1 MSWIQGY
8 TIPFQIIPNQ
18 LHAPISKRKID
29 FAEDEN
35 IQAEISKLLA
45 IGSVRKCRAVSGQ
58 FLSKII
64 LADKPNGKK
73 RFILILK
80 ELNEFLVVTHFKI
93 EDARIACKL
102 IRKKSYAATIDLKH
116 AYYLLPIHE
125 SYRKYLRFS
134 FDGVLYE
141 FTCLPFGLSSAPH
154 TFTKL
159 MRPVIESLR
168 ANKIECVN
176 YLDDFLILG
185 SSESECLKNVH
196 IVTIRG

>member
-1 MSWIQGY
+1 MKIYKLKYQSCLQSD
-8 TIPFQIIPNQ
+8 PFANAERCPDSSCQKLFLQINQ
-18 LHAPISKRKID
+18 TA
-29 FAEDEN
+29 
-35 IQAEISKLLA
+35 
-45 IGSVRKCRAVSGQ
+45 
-58 FLSKII
+58 
-64 LADKPNGKK
+64 KK

-185 SSESECLKNVH
+185 SSESECLKNFH

>member
-1 MSWIQGY
+1 MSWIQDY

-29 FAEDEN
+29 FAEHEN
-35 IQAEISKLLA
+35 TQAEKSKLLA

-80 ELNEFLVVTHFKI
+80 ELNEFLVVTHFKM

-125 SYRKYLRFS
+125 SYSKYLRFS

-141 FTCLPFGLSSAPH
+141 FTCFPFGLSSAPH
-154 TFTKL
+154 TFYETDETGY
-159 MRPVIESLR
+159 RV
-168 ANKIECVN
+168 
-176 YLDDFLILG
+176 
-185 SSESECLKNVH
+185 SSSK
-196 IVTIRG
+196 